1 MGESVRGDLWQ
12 VRAARGKGKACNLV
26 VSPFM
31 MCSLEMA
38 ALTERQVPG
47 A

>member
-1 MGESVRGDLWQ
+1 M
-12 VRAARGKGKACNLV
+12 RAARGKGKACNLV

-38 ALTERQVPG
+38 ALTERQVPELKVLSDQDG
-47 A
+47 QD